1 MTLPA
6 FGDTRADY
14 LLHCSGCHLPD
25 GRSVP
30 PDVPTLQD
38 EIGRIVSLPEGR
50 DYIVRVPGAAQ
61 TPLSDKALA
70 DVLNWVLAE
79 FNANTLPDDFKPLT
93 EQEVRDARSNVLAD
107 PLRMRAAMW
116 RNYRTR

>member
-1 MTLPA
+1 MSLPVFA
-6 FGDTRADY
+6 DTRADY

-50 DYIVRVPGAAQ
+50 NYIVRVPGAAQ
-61 TPLSDKALA
+61 TPLNDKELA
-70 DVLNWVLAE
+70 AVLNWVLAE
-79 FNANTLPDDFKPLT
+79 FNAKTLPADFTPLT
-93 EQEVRDARSNVLAD
+93 ENEVREARKYVLAD
-107 PLRMRAAMW
+107 PLRMRAALW
-116 RNYRTR
+116 RNNRTR